1 MTEMSILSSL
11 GQDWILNEV
20 RTVDQAINKIE
31 DDLERLKNLRSR
43 NIAGVDV
50 SSTSATRQEIDRVSD
65 SILVK
70 YRGLVGRVKNI
81 TSDPESGYPRNAAQL
96 NRVSRRLKVAIS
108 QYQQVNFDY
117 RKNSQAQTIRQYMII
132 QPDATEAEVREVVE
146 DNDNQ
151 QVFSQ
156 ILLQSDR
163 RGNARYLAQ
172 NSRGRHKDI
181 QKIEQNTAI
190 LAQLFLDL
198 EALVMQQEPAVT
210 VIEQDVNQINDHV
223 QAANTELNAAAKKA
237 RAARRKKFYCLG
249 ICGELLLRIAI
260 F

>member
-1 MTEMSILSSL
+1 M
-11 GQDWILNEV
+11 
-20 RTVDQAINKIE
+20 
-31 DDLERLKNLRSR
+31 
-43 NIAGVDV
+43 
-50 SSTSATRQEIDRVSD
+50 
-65 SILVK
+65 
-70 YRGLVGRVKNI
+70 
-81 TSDPESGYPRNAAQL
+81 
-96 NRVSRRLKVAIS
+96 AIS

-260 F
+260 Y